1 VIFSDHGPFTTRQ
14 AAFAVLARLLEQ
26 QNLRIPLPAF
36 PASCSLALEPCVT
49 KRCLAAFVPE
59 RERLRWPGFGA
70 DGGVLAKSP
79 MTLDD
84 LSQPEQVV
92 LLALVGLMARMDGSV
107 SEDEME
113 LLEQIADEIGEK
125 RFEAARDAAAALA
138 DGSAI
143 LGAAAS
149 VKRPEA
155 REIIFELVYG
165 IAVRDTIAESEAALL
180 NELAALWDLPQRVGE
195 SG

>member
-1 VIFSDHGPFTTRQ
+1 
-14 AAFAVLARLLEQ
+14 
-26 QNLRIPLPAF
+26 
-36 PASCSLALEPCVT
+36 
-49 KRCLAAFVPE
+49 
-59 RERLRWPGFGA
+59 
-70 DGGVLAKSP
+70 

-107 SEDEME
+107 SQEELE

-125 RFEAARDAAAALA
+125 RFEAARDAAAALS
-138 DGSAI
+138 DGNAI

-149 VKRPEA
+149 IDNPEA
-155 REIIFELVYG
+155 REVIFELVYG
-165 IAVRDTIAESEAALL
+165 IAVRDTIATSEAALL
-180 NELAALWDLPQRVGE
+180 NELAQLWGLPQRVGD

>member
-1 VIFSDHGPFTTRQ
+1 
-14 AAFAVLARLLEQ
+14 
-26 QNLRIPLPAF
+26 
-36 PASCSLALEPCVT
+36 
-49 KRCLAAFVPE
+49 
-59 RERLRWPGFGA
+59 
-70 DGGVLAKSP
+70 

-107 SEDEME
+107 SEDEMD

-125 RFEAARDAAAALA
+125 RFEAARDSAAALA
-138 DGSAI
+138 DGAAI
-143 LGAAAS
+143 LAAAAS
-149 VKRPEA
+149 VERLEA
-155 REIIFELVYG
+155 REIIFELVYS

-180 NELAALWDLPQRVGE
+180 NELATLWGLPQRVGE

>member
-1 VIFSDHGPFTTRQ
+1 
-14 AAFAVLARLLEQ
+14 
-26 QNLRIPLPAF
+26 
-36 PASCSLALEPCVT
+36 
-49 KRCLAAFVPE
+49 
-59 RERLRWPGFGA
+59 
-70 DGGVLAKSP
+70 

-107 SEDEME
+107 SQDELE

-125 RFEAARDAAAALA
+125 RFEAARDMAAALA
-138 DGSAI
+138 DGPAI
-143 LGAAAS
+143 IRAAS
-149 VKRPEA
+149 SVERPEA

-165 IAVRDTIAESEAALL
+165 IAIRDTIAESEAALL
-180 NELAALWDLPQRVGE
+180 NELATLWALPQRVGE